1 MTIELPDVK
10 IGSQPLTEAEARLAL
25 ALGLYAERKVS
36 LGRAAKIAG
45 IPYVAF
51 MHEMG
56 SHGICMNYS
65 VEDFE
70 QDMRTLELLAAKR
83 AA

>member
-1 MTIELPDVK
+1 MTIELPDVE
-10 IGSQPLTEAEARLAL
+10 IGSLLLNEAEARLAL

-56 SHGICMNYS
+56 RHGICMNYS
-65 VEDFE
+65 VADFE

>member
-1 MTIELPDVK
+1 MTIELPDVQ
-10 IGSQPLTEAEARLAL
+10 IGSLLLNETEARLAL
-25 ALGLYAERKVS
+25 ALGLYAGRKVS

-51 MHEMG
+51 MQEMAR
-56 SHGICMNYS
+56 HGICMNYS
-65 VEDFE
+65 VADLE
-70 QDMRTLELLAAKR
+70 QDMRTLELLAAKK